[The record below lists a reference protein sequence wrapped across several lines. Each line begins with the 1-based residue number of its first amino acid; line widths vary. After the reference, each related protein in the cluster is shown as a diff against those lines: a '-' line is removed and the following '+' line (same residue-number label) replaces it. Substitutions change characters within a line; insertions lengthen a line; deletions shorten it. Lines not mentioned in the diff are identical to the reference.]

1 MKPSLVVL
9 AFIAI
14 AWFQLGKIDQRLPQ
28 VGTPR
33 VLFWVMF
40 ALLFLFTIGYVVVS
54 Q

>member
-1 MKPSLVVL
+1 MKPSLVVM

-14 AWFQLGKIDQRLPQ
+14 AWFQLGSLPQ